1 MKCQYCG
8 NEVAGGQK
16 FCIFCGTRLEE
27 MQEKAIPV
35 AVKEEIAVA
44 ESEPWGGNWLDE
56 LDELAREPVPAPV
69 MQVPQERKT
78 FEALAV
84 PALQLPTKRGL
95 GKMIFLGLLTL
106 GIYPTVI
113 WSRIVTELNLAASR
127 YDGKRTVSYFGA
139 GMLAGITLGI
149 YAWVWMHNFSNRVGD
164 ELRRRNI
171 GYSFGA
177 KTFWL
182 WGVLGSLIL
191 VGPFIYTHKLM
202 QSMNRI
208 NEDFNVRG

>member
-1 MKCQYCG
+1 MLNNTVRQCT
-8 NEVAGGQK
+8 
-16 FCIFCGTRLEE
+16 F
-27 MQEKAIPV
+27 
-35 AVKEEIAVA
+35 
-44 ESEPWGGNWLDE
+44 S
-56 LDELAREPVPAPV
+56 AREPVPAPV

-208 NEDFNVRG
+208 NEDFNLRG